1 MAEVAEQEVAE
12 HEAVRF
18 AADLIRLDTTNR
30 GGGDGREREA
40 AEYVAEQLAAA
51 GIEPEL
57 LEAAPGRANV
67 VARVPGTEPNA
78 GALLVHGHLDVVPA
92 DPPTWSKHPFSGEV
106 EDGGLWGRGAG
117 DMKNAD
123 AVMIAVV
130 REWARTGRRPKR
142 HIVLA
147 LTADEEDT
155 ASYGARWLVE
165 QHQFLTAAT

>member
-1 MAEVAEQEVAE
+1 MAGSAKPPSMWG
-12 HEAVRF
+12 AV
-18 AADLIRLDTTNR
+18 
-30 GGGDGREREA
+30 
-40 AEYVAEQLAAA
+40 
-51 GIEPEL
+51 
-57 LEAAPGRANV
+57 
-67 VARVPGTEPNA
+67 
-78 GALLVHGHLDVVPA
+78 
-92 DPPTWSKHPFSGEV
+92 
-106 EDGGLWGRGAG
+106 

-142 HIVLA
+142 DIVLA